1 MKILKNV
8 CTRFARRTA
17 SAVRMSAVAAFAL
30 AAGSVSAAT
39 TFSYTVS
46 SQDNT
51 AGTYSA
57 TGGKVTI
64 GASSKVESKN
74 SKYGYKLDGD
84 SGAKYMKLSLNTALK
99 SGDVITVTELCAST
113 PSGSNYGVSAGTSA
127 FSAVSTAYCTAK
139 NTWESRSITVASGSA
154 LVGATTVYLFRSKGY
169 STYVASVTI
178 SSSSATATPVK
189 VTTKKKFDVIVG
201 TSGNTDLQTVLDNYK
216 SYSGSDRVYIFIP
229 NGTYKLTGNA
239 TITTSSTQTGYTYNE
254 STGTTGSATTYA
266 AGTYNN
272 AMTQLRSSNISIIG
286 QSTDGTV
293 LYNIPTIP
301 GISYTSTLEFR
312 SGSNNYLQD
321 FTLKNMYAGG
331 AHDKGVAVAF
341 YDRGTNTIMKNVSC
355 WSNQDTY
362 VSAATRC
369 YYETCKFAGTVD
381 FICGGGDIWFE
392 QCDLII
398 NNRSG
403 NVIAAPRTA
412 ATETWGY
419 VFNKC
424 TISKASG
431 ASSVTNGNWN
441 LGRPWGNSPAAT
453 YLYTKMNVTP
463 SAAGWT
469 NMSSGLVLRFHEY
482 GSTNSSGSTLDLS
495 SRSVSACSP
504 ASADNPVLTA
514 SQAANY
520 TVANVVGN
528 NGSWDPQSYAA
539 QVAVTGVSLSGSK
552 LSWDNSDYALC
563 WFVFKDGVY
572 YANVTTNYITLSKS
586 GTYTVRAANAMGG
599 LGDSSTAVAYTAATT
614 TATTTWDFS
623 EFTSNVVAAG
633 NNYSTSYNGLT
644 LVGNATS
651 TYTNDVITTGGFRLN
666 GTSSSN
672 QRYIKYK
679 PSVSGT
685 MTVTYVSNNISATDR
700 ITAIG
705 TSIVTGTNV
714 SSSTSGVLAAGYTNG
729 ATAKTISAYL
739 TAGTTYYIYL
749 ANGGQTIKKL
759 QYTYTTSAS
768 AKSTGVSGF
777 EEEEVVTAV
786 NNVKSEDATTKVQ
799 KRIENGKLI
808 ITKGDK
814 KYNYAGGRIE

>member
-1 MKILKNV
+1 M
-8 CTRFARRTA
+8 RFARRTA
-17 SAVRMSAVAAFAL
+17 SAMRMSAIAAFAL
-30 AAGSVSAAT
+30 VAGSASAAT

-64 GASSKVESKN
+64 GASSKVESKS

-84 SGAKYMKLSLNTALK
+84 SGAKYMKLTLNTALK

-127 FSAVSTAYCTAK
+127 FSAVSTAYCTSK
-139 NTWESRSITVASGSA
+139 NTWESKSITVSSASS

-169 STYVASVTI
+169 STYVSSVTI
-178 SSSSATATPVK
+178 SSNSVTATPVK

-201 TSGNTDLQTVLDNYK
+201 TSGNTNLQTVLDNYK
-216 SYSGSDRVYIFIP
+216 SYSGSSRVYIFIP
-229 NGTYKLTGNA
+229 DGTYKLTGNA

-254 STGTTGSATTYA
+254 STGTVGSATTYA
-266 AGTYNN
+266 AGTYSN
-272 AMTQLRSSNISIIG
+272 AMTQLRSSNVSIIG
-286 QSTDGTV
+286 QSMDGTV

-341 YDRGTNTIMKNVSC
+341 YDRGTNTIMKNVNC

-362 VSAATRC
+362 VSVATRC

-381 FICGGGDIWFE
+381 FICGSGDVWFE
-392 QCDLII
+392 QCDLVI
-398 NNRSG
+398 NNRAG

-412 ATETWGY
+412 ATENWGY

-431 ASSVTNGNWN
+431 ASNVTNGNWN
-441 LGRPWGNSPAAT
+441 LGRPWGASPAAT

-463 SAAGWT
+463 SSAGWT
-469 NMSSGLVLRFHEY
+469 NMTSGLVLRFHEY

-495 SRSVSACSP
+495 SRSVSACAGS
-504 ASADNPVLTA
+504 SADNPVLTA

-528 NGSWDPQSYAA
+528 SGSWDPQSYAA
-539 QVAVTGVSLSGSK
+539 QVSVTGVALNGTT

-599 LGDSSTAVAYTAATT
+599 LGDSSTSVTYKAATT
-614 TATTTWDFS
+614 TVTKTWDFS
-623 EFTSNVVAAG
+623 EYTSTIVASG
-633 NNYSTSYNGLT
+633 SNYSTSYNGLT
-644 LVGNATS
+644 IVGNAS
-651 TYTNDVITTGGFRLN
+651 SSYTNDIISASGFRVN
-666 GTSSSN
+666 GTSASN
-672 QRYIKYK
+672 QRYIKYT
-679 PSVSGT
+679 PSASGT
-685 MTVTYVSNNISATDR
+685 MTVTYVSNNITATDR
-700 ITAIG
+700 IAAIG
-705 TSIVTGTNV
+705 TSVVTGTSV
-714 SSSTSGVLAAGYTNG
+714 SSSTSGVVAAGYTNG
-729 ATAKTISAYL
+729 ATSKTISANL
-739 TAGTTYYIYL
+739 TAGTTYYIYS
-749 ANGGQTIKKL
+749 ANGGLTLKNL
-759 QYTYTTSAS
+759 QYTYTSSAS
-768 AKSTGVSGF
+768 AKAATTF
-777 EEEEVVTAV
+777 EADDEEATAV
-786 NNVKSEDATTKVQ
+786 EAVTVDTAVRKPVKYM
-799 KRIENGKLI
+799 ENGRLVI
-808 ITKGDK
+808 R
-814 KYNYAGGRIE
+814 NAGNAYGSDGKRF

>member
-1 MKILKNV
+1 MQ
-8 CTRFARRTA
+8 FARRTA
-17 SAVRMSAVAAFAL
+17 SAMRMSAIAAFAL
-30 AAGSVSAAT
+30 VAGSASAAT

-64 GASSKVESKN
+64 GASSKVESKS

-84 SGAKYMKLSLNTALK
+84 SGAKYMKLTLNTALK

-127 FSAVSTAYCTAK
+127 FSAVSTAYCTSK
-139 NTWESRSITVASGSA
+139 NTWESKSITVSSGSS

-169 STYVASVTI
+169 STYVSSVTI
-178 SSSSATATPVK
+178 SSNSVTATPVK

-201 TSGNTDLQTVLDNYK
+201 TSGNTNLQTVLDNYK
-216 SYSGSDRVYIFIP
+216 SYSGSSRVYIFIP
-229 NGTYKLTGNA
+229 DGTYKLTGNA
-239 TITTSSTQTGYTYNE
+239 TITTSSSQTGYTYNE
-254 STGTTGSATTYA
+254 STGTVGSATTYA
-266 AGTYNN
+266 AGTYSN
-272 AMTQLRSSNISIIG
+272 AMTQLRSSNVSIIG
-286 QSTDGTV
+286 QSMDGTV

-362 VSAATRC
+362 VSVATRC

-381 FICGGGDIWFE
+381 FICGSGDVWFE
-392 QCDLII
+392 QCDLVI
-398 NNRSG
+398 NNRAG

-412 ATETWGY
+412 ATENWGY

-431 ASSVTNGNWN
+431 ASNVTNGNWN
-441 LGRPWGNSPAAT
+441 LGRPWGASPAAT

-463 SAAGWT
+463 SSAGWT
-469 NMSSGLVLRFHEY
+469 NMTSGLVLRFHEY

-495 SRSVSACSP
+495 SRSVSACAGS
-504 ASADNPVLTA
+504 SADNPVLTA

-528 NGSWDPQSYAA
+528 SGSWDPQSYAA
-539 QVAVTGVSLSGSK
+539 QVSVTGVALNGTT

-599 LGDSSTAVAYTAATT
+599 LGDSSTAVTYKAATT
-614 TATTTWDFS
+614 TVTNTWDFS
-623 EFTSNVVAAG
+623 EYTSTIVASG
-633 NNYSTSYNGLT
+633 SNYSTSYNGLT
-644 LVGNATS
+644 IVGNAS
-651 TYTNDVITTGGFRLN
+651 SSYTNDIISASGFRVN
-666 GTSSSN
+666 GTSASN
-672 QRYIKYK
+672 QRYIKYT
-679 PSVSGT
+679 PSASGT
-685 MTVTYVSNNISATDR
+685 MTVTYVSNNITATDR
-700 ITAIG
+700 IAAIG
-705 TSIVTGTNV
+705 TSVVTGTSV
-714 SSSTSGVLAAGYTNG
+714 SSSTSGVVAAGYTNG
-729 ATAKTISAYL
+729 ATSKTISANL
-739 TAGTTYYIYL
+739 TAGTTYYIYS
-749 ANGGQTIKKL
+749 ANGGLTLKNL
-759 QYTYTTSAS
+759 QYVYTTTAS
-768 AKSTGVSGF
+768 AKAATTF
-777 EEEEVVTAV
+777 DADDEETTAV
-786 NNVKSEDATTKVQ
+786 EAVTVDNAARKPVKYM
-799 KRIENGKLI
+799 ENGRLVI
-808 ITKGDK
+808 R
-814 KYNYAGGRIE
+814 NAGNAYGSDGKRFE

>member
-1 MKILKNV
+1 M
-8 CTRFARRTA
+8 RFARRTA
-17 SAVRMSAVAAFAL
+17 SAVRMSAIAAFAL
-30 AAGSVSAAT
+30 VAGSASAAT

-64 GASSKVESKN
+64 GASSKVESKS
-74 SKYGYKLDGD
+74 SKYGYKFDGD
-84 SGAKYMKLSLNTALK
+84 SGAKYMKLTLNTALK

-127 FSAVSTAYCTAK
+127 FSAVSTAYCTSK
-139 NTWESRSITVASGSA
+139 NTWESKSITVSSGSS

-169 STYVASVTI
+169 STYVSSVTV
-178 SSSSATATPVK
+178 SSNSVTATPVK

-216 SYSGSDRVYIFIP
+216 SYSGSSRVYIFIP
-229 NGTYKLTGNA
+229 DGTYKLTGNA
-239 TITTSSTQTGYTYNE
+239 TITTSSSQTGYTYNE
-254 STGTTGSATTYA
+254 STGTVGSATTYA
-266 AGTYNN
+266 AGTYSN
-272 AMTQLRSSNISIIG
+272 AMTQLRSSNVSIIG
-286 QSTDGTV
+286 QSMDGTV

-341 YDRGTNTIMKNVSC
+341 YDRGTNTIMKNVNC

-362 VSAATRC
+362 VSVATRC

-381 FICGGGDIWFE
+381 FICGSGDVWFE
-392 QCDLII
+392 QCDLVI
-398 NNRSG
+398 NNRAG

-412 ATETWGY
+412 ATENWGY

-431 ASSVTNGNWN
+431 ASNVTNGNWN

-528 NGSWDPQSYAA
+528 SGSWDPQSYAA
-539 QVAVTGVSLSGSK
+539 QVSVTGVALNGTT

-572 YANVTTNYITLSKS
+572 YANVTTNYITLSNS

-599 LGDSSTAVAYTAATT
+599 LGDSSTSVTYKAATT
-614 TATTTWDFS
+614 TVTKTWDFS
-623 EFTSNVVAAG
+623 EYTSTIVASG
-633 NNYSTSYNGLT
+633 SNYSTSYNGLT
-644 LVGNATS
+644 IVGNAS
-651 TYTNDVITTGGFRLN
+651 SSYTNDIISASGFRVN
-666 GTSSSN
+666 GTSASN
-672 QRYIKYK
+672 QRYIKYT
-679 PSVSGT
+679 PSASGT
-685 MTVTYVSNNISATDR
+685 MTVTYVSNNITATDR
-700 ITAIG
+700 IAAIG
-705 TSIVTGTNV
+705 TSVVTGTSV
-714 SSSTSGVLAAGYTNG
+714 SSSTSGVVAAGYTNG
-729 ATAKTISAYL
+729 ATSKTISANL
-739 TAGTTYYIYL
+739 TAGTTYYIYS
-749 ANGGQTIKKL
+749 ANGGLTLKNL
-759 QYTYTTSAS
+759 QYVYTTTAS
-768 AKSTGVSGF
+768 AKAATTF
-777 EEEEVVTAV
+777 EADDEEATAV
-786 NNVKSEDATTKVQ
+786 EAVTVDTAVRKPVKYM
-799 KRIENGKLI
+799 ENGRLVI
-808 ITKGDK
+808 R
-814 KYNYAGGRIE
+814 NAGNAYGSDGKRFE

>member
-1 MKILKNV
+1 
-8 CTRFARRTA
+8 
-17 SAVRMSAVAAFAL
+17 MSAIAVVAL
-30 AAGSVSAAT
+30 ISGSISAAT

-64 GASSKVESKN
+64 GASSKVESKS

-99 SGDVITVTELCAST
+99 SGDVITITELCAST

-127 FSAVSTAYCTAK
+127 FSAAATAYCTSK
-139 NTWESRSITVASGSA
+139 NTWESKSITVSSSSA

-169 STYVASVTI
+169 STYIAAVTI
-178 SSSSATATPVK
+178 SSSSSTSAGVK
-189 VTTKKKFDVIVG
+189 VTTKKKFDVILG
-201 TSGNTDLQTVLDNYK
+201 KNGNTNLQTVLDNYK
-216 SYSGSDRVYIFIP
+216 NYSGSDRVYIFIP
-229 NGTYKLTGNA
+229 NGTYKLTGNS

-254 STGTTGSATTYA
+254 ATGTVGSATTYA

-272 AMTQLRSSNISIIG
+272 AITQLRSSNISIIG
-286 QSTDGTV
+286 QSKDGTV

-341 YDRGTNTIMKNVSC
+341 YDRGTNTILKNVSC

-369 YYETCKFAGTVD
+369 YYETSTFAGTVD

-392 QCDLII
+392 QCDLVI
-398 NNRSG
+398 NNRAG
-403 NVIAAPRTA
+403 NVIVAPRQDPS
-412 ATETWGY
+412 EKWGY

-453 YLYTKMNVTP
+453 YLYTKMT
-463 SAAGWT
+463 
-469 NMSSGLVLRFHEY
+469 SGLVLRFHEY

-504 ASADNPVLTA
+504 SSADNPVLTA

-528 NGSWDPQSYAA
+528 SGSWDPQSYTA
-539 QVAVTGVSLSGSK
+539 QVAVTGVKLSGST

-563 WFVFKDGVY
+563 WFVFKDGAY
-572 YANVTTNYITLSKS
+572 YDNVITNSITLSQN

-599 LGDSSTAVAYTAATT
+599 LGASSSAVTYGNGSS
-614 TATTTWDFS
+614 TTTWDFS
-623 EFTSNVVAAG
+623 EFTSNIIAAG

-651 TYTNDVITTGGFRLN
+651 TYTNDVITSAGFRLN

-672 QRYIKYK
+672 QRYIKYT
-679 PSVSGT
+679 PSKSGT
-685 MTVTYVSNNISATDR
+685 LTVTYVSNNTTATDR

-714 SSSTSGVLAAGYTNG
+714 SSGTTGVLAAGYTNG
-729 ATAKTISAYL
+729 ATAKTINAYL

-759 QYTYTTSAS
+759 EYTTAANAKGASAS
-768 AKSTGVSGF
+768 NF
-777 EEEEVVTAV
+777 EEGATAV
-786 NNVKSEDATTKVQ
+786 ANVKADEGTQQVQ
-799 KRIENGKLI
+799 KFFENGKLVI
-808 ITKGDK
+808 AKGNK
-814 KYNYAGGRIE
+814 KFNSAGARIK

>member
-1 MKILKNV
+1 M
-8 CTRFARRTA
+8 RFARRTA
-17 SAVRMSAVAAFAL
+17 SAVRMSAIAAFAL
-30 AAGSVSAAT
+30 VAGSASAAT

-64 GASSKVESKN
+64 GASSKVESKS

-84 SGAKYMKLSLNTALK
+84 SGAKYMKLTLNTALK

-127 FSAVSTAYCTAK
+127 FSAVSTAYCTSK
-139 NTWESRSITVASGSA
+139 NTWESKSITVSSGSS

-169 STYVASVTI
+169 STYVSSVTI
-178 SSSSATATPVK
+178 SSNSVTATPVK

-201 TSGNTDLQTVLDNYK
+201 TSGNTNLQTVLDNYK
-216 SYSGSDRVYIFIP
+216 SYSGSSRVYIFIP
-229 NGTYKLTGNA
+229 DGTYKLTGNA

-254 STGTTGSATTYA
+254 STGTVGSATTYA
-266 AGTYNN
+266 AGTYSN
-272 AMTQLRSSNISIIG
+272 AMTQLRSSNVSIIG
-286 QSTDGTV
+286 QSMDGTV

-331 AHDKGVAVAF
+331 AYDKGVAVAF
-341 YDRGTNTIMKNVSC
+341 YDRGTNTIMKNVNC

-362 VSAATRC
+362 VSVATRC

-381 FICGGGDIWFE
+381 FICGSGDVWFE
-392 QCDLII
+392 QCDLVI
-398 NNRSG
+398 NNRAG

-412 ATETWGY
+412 ATENWGY

-441 LGRPWGNSPAAT
+441 LGRPWGASPAAT

-463 SAAGWT
+463 SSAGWT
-469 NMSSGLVLRFHEY
+469 NMTSGLVLRFHEY
-482 GSTNSSGSTLDLS
+482 GSTNSSGSALDLS
-495 SRSVSACSP
+495 SRSVSACAGS
-504 ASADNPVLTA
+504 SADNPVLTA

-528 NGSWDPQSYAA
+528 SGSWDPQSYAA
-539 QVAVTGVSLSGSK
+539 QVSVTGVALNGTT

-599 LGDSSTAVAYTAATT
+599 LGDSSTSVTYKAATT
-614 TATTTWDFS
+614 TVTKTWDFS
-623 EFTSNVVAAG
+623 EYTSTIVASG
-633 NNYSTSYNGLT
+633 SNYSTSYNGLT
-644 LVGNATS
+644 IVGNAS
-651 TYTNDVITTGGFRLN
+651 SSYTNDIISASGFRVN
-666 GTSSSN
+666 GTSASN
-672 QRYIKYK
+672 QRYIKYT
-679 PSVSGT
+679 PSASGT
-685 MTVTYVSNNISATDR
+685 MTVTYVSNNITATDR
-700 ITAIG
+700 IAAIG
-705 TSIVTGTNV
+705 TSVVTGTSV
-714 SSSTSGVLAAGYTNG
+714 SSSTSGVVAAGYTNG
-729 ATAKTISAYL
+729 ATSKTISANL
-739 TAGTTYYIYL
+739 TAGTTYYIYS
-749 ANGGQTIKKL
+749 ANGGLTLKKL
-759 QYTYTTSAS
+759 QYTYTSSAS
-768 AKSTGVSGF
+768 AKAATTF
-777 EEEEVVTAV
+777 DADDEEATAV
-786 NNVKSEDATTKVQ
+786 EAVTVDTAVRKPVKYM
-799 KRIENGKLI
+799 ENGRLVI
-808 ITKGDK
+808 R
-814 KYNYAGGRIE
+814 NAGNAYGSDGKRF

>member
-1 MKILKNV
+1 M
-8 CTRFARRTA
+8 RFARRTA
-17 SAVRMSAVAAFAL
+17 SAVRMSAIAAFAL
-30 AAGSVSAAT
+30 VAGSASAAT
-39 TFSYTVS
+39 TFSYTVT

-64 GASSKVESKN
+64 GASSKVESKS

-84 SGAKYMKLSLNTALK
+84 SGAKYMKLTLNTALK

-127 FSAVSTAYCTAK
+127 FSAVSTAYCTSK
-139 NTWESRSITVASGSA
+139 NTWESKSITVSSGSS

-169 STYVASVTI
+169 STYVSSVTI
-178 SSSSATATPVK
+178 SSNSVTATPVK

-201 TSGNTDLQTVLDNYK
+201 TSGNTNLQTVLDNYK
-216 SYSGSDRVYIFIP
+216 SYSGSSRVYIFIP
-229 NGTYKLTGNA
+229 DGTYKLTGNA
-239 TITTSSTQTGYTYNE
+239 TITTSSSQTGYTYNE
-254 STGTTGSATTYA
+254 STGTVGSATTYA
-266 AGTYNN
+266 AGTYSN
-272 AMTQLRSSNISIIG
+272 AMTQLRSSNVSIIG
-286 QSTDGTV
+286 QSMDGTV

-362 VSAATRC
+362 VSVATRC

-381 FICGGGDIWFE
+381 FICGSGDVWFE
-392 QCDLII
+392 QCDLVI
-398 NNRSG
+398 NNRAG

-412 ATETWGY
+412 ATENWGY

-431 ASSVTNGNWN
+431 ASNVTNGNWN
-441 LGRPWGNSPAAT
+441 LGRPWGASPAAT

-463 SAAGWT
+463 SSAGWT
-469 NMSSGLVLRFHEY
+469 NMTSGLVLRFHEY

-495 SRSVSACSP
+495 SRSVSACAGS
-504 ASADNPVLTA
+504 SADNPVLTA

-528 NGSWDPQSYAA
+528 SGSWDPQSYAA
-539 QVAVTGVSLSGSK
+539 QVSVTGVALNGTT

-599 LGDSSTAVAYTAATT
+599 LGDSSTAVTYKAATT
-614 TATTTWDFS
+614 TVTNTWDFS
-623 EFTSNVVAAG
+623 EYTSTIVASG
-633 NNYSTSYNGLT
+633 SNYSTSYNGLT
-644 LVGNATS
+644 IVGNAS
-651 TYTNDVITTGGFRLN
+651 SSYTNDIISASGFRVN
-666 GTSSSN
+666 GTSASN
-672 QRYIKYK
+672 QRYIKYT
-679 PSVSGT
+679 PSASGT
-685 MTVTYVSNNISATDR
+685 MTVTYVSNNITATDR
-700 ITAIG
+700 IAAIG
-705 TSIVTGTNV
+705 TLVVTGTSV
-714 SSSTSGVLAAGYTNG
+714 SSSTSGVVAAGYTNG
-729 ATAKTISAYL
+729 ATSKTISANL
-739 TAGTTYYIYL
+739 TAGTTYYIYS
-749 ANGGQTIKKL
+749 ANGGLTLKNL
-759 QYTYTTSAS
+759 QYVYTTTAS
-768 AKSTGVSGF
+768 AKAATTF
-777 EEEEVVTAV
+777 DADDEETTAV
-786 NNVKSEDATTKVQ
+786 EAVTVDNAVRKPVKYM
-799 KRIENGKLI
+799 ENGRLVI
-808 ITKGDK
+808 R
-814 KYNYAGGRIE
+814 NAGNAYGSDGKRFE